1 MLLSELIVRQTPQG
15 FSLVWIHLKCNLS
28 LPRNQSNTAIKDN
41 YPGEN
46 LKTKFK
52 FKAASKKKKPTTNT
66 VNVPLLFAIF
76 IIIFHNMGTAT
87 YRPIY
92 AGTLKSISNL
102 TVKSRRKIILKT
114 YLQAVFFFICHLK
127 WMQVLFLMMDITA
140 YYSDIHVL
148 EHFNSAG
155 IIFVLKRKIANSC
168 RHFSPQKRLFLSTLW
183 SKYTKNLC
191 FQM

>member
-1 MLLSELIVRQTPQG
+1 M
-15 FSLVWIHLKCNLS
+15 
-28 LPRNQSNTAIKDN
+28 
-41 YPGEN
+41 
-46 LKTKFK
+46 
-52 FKAASKKKKPTTNT
+52 
-66 VNVPLLFAIF
+66 NVPLLFAIF

-114 YLQAVFFFICHLK
+114 YLQAVFFFFICHLK

-140 YYSDIHVL
+140 YYSDIL

-155 IIFVLKRKIANSC
+155 IIFVLKRKIAN
-168 RHFSPQKRLFLSTLW
+168 
-183 SKYTKNLC
+183 
-191 FQM
+191 

>member
-1 MLLSELIVRQTPQG
+1 MSGKHHRGFHLYEYIWSVTCLYPEINQIQQLRTITQVRTWKQNSNSKQHQRKKTHNKHCACTALICNFHYYLSQYG
-15 FSLVWIHLKCNLS
+15 N
-28 LPRNQSNTAIKDN
+28 
-41 YPGEN
+41 
-46 LKTKFK
+46 
-52 FKAASKKKKPTTNT
+52 
-66 VNVPLLFAIF
+66 
-76 IIIFHNMGTAT
+76 AT

-140 YYSDIHVL
+140 YYSDIL

-168 RHFSPQKRLFLSTLW
+168 RHFSPQKRLFLSILW